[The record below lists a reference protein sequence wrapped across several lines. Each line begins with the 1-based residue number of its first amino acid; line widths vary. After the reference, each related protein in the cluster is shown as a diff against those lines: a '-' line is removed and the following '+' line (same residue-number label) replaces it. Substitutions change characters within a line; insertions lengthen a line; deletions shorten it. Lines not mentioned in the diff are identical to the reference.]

1 MLPVSLP
8 PDLKIGY
15 GSVKVQIDVCIITI
29 PLSVAFVAKG
39 ELFLLT
45 GSMQMARWKVG
56 EAHFSVSA
64 VDRKSYS
71 LHPPLIVGTEVYIAN
86 AFGPKVDKWSL
97 EANRFV

>member
-1 MLPVSLP
+1 MKRAVFPHTVDSTP
-8 PDLKIGY
+8 MYYAKSYFTPYIWR
-15 GSVKVQIDVCIITI
+15 V
-29 PLSVAFVAKG
+29 SVAFVANG
-39 ELFLLT
+39 ELLLLT

-86 AFGPKVDKWSL
+86 RNGPKVEKWSL
-97 EANRFV
+97 ELSRFL